1 MSNDGV
7 SLTERL
13 KASPTLAAIPIT
25 MMSGDSR
32 VEMLMRSMEVG
43 AAGFVVKP
51 LHAAVA
57 DDEAGK
63 VLKA

>member
-1 MSNDGV
+1 M
-7 SLTERL
+7 